1 MKTLRQLLPL
11 LLAMAGLLLLFGV
24 LVRNFLNP
32 ENMLDLVQQISV
44 NAILAFGM
52 TLVIL
57 IGGIDLSVG
66 ALVAV
71 TGTTTVWVLTR
82 NPDAAA
88 GAFWLLLA
96 VLAGLGAATAFGFF
110 NGVSTKAGPCT
121 FRSTKGSFW
130 PWATAASSGR
140 CLFPWWSC

>member
-11 LLAMAGLLLLFGV
+11 LVATAALLILFGV
-24 LVRNFLNP
+24 LVHNFLNP

-44 NAILAFGM
+44 NAVLAFGM

-66 ALVAV
+66 ALLAV

-82 NPDAAA
+82 NPNEATN
-88 GAFWLLLA
+88 AFGLILA
-96 VLAGLGAATAFGFF
+96 VLA
-110 NGVSTKAGPCT
+110 VSA
-121 FRSTKGSFW
+121 
-130 PWATAASSGR
+130 
-140 CLFPWWSC
+140 